1 MKNFTPI
8 LNSHLAM
15 QIWAEEPS
23 QKYKEGKSII
33 ERTKVVFS
41 KHDDESPDHCPI
53 SPMISFVGMTLDSE
67 MEEDGC

>member
-1 MKNFTPI
+1 
-8 LNSHLAM
+8 M

-41 KHDDESPDHCPI
+41 RHDDENVDYCPI
-53 SPMISFVGMTLDSE
+53 SPISFAGMSLDAE
-67 MEEDGC
+67 MEDDGC